1 MKYMSFMSHYVIKLL
16 AQCSWYITAQ
26 K

>member
-16 AQCSWYITAQ
+16 AQCSWYVTAQ